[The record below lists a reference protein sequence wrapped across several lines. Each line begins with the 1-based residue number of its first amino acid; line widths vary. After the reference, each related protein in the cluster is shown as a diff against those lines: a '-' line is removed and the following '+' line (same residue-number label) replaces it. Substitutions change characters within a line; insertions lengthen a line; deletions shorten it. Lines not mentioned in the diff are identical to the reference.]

1 MWGNVKEA
9 SSFPSLSFEFLSDLL
24 IDDAYSEY
32 WLFLTLRT
40 KIDKS
45 IKKPSPKIAEVV
57 YD

>member
-1 MWGNVKEA
+1 MWQAEKYRCLLA
-9 SSFPSLSFEFLSDLL
+9 SRRNLSEML
-24 IDDAYSEY
+24 IDSEY

-45 IKKPSPKIAEVV
+45 VKKPSPQIAEVV